1 MTRNT
6 NLSQMDIMVALA
18 GATVSRPENKGV
30 KREMKKKTA
39 RARQFHLT
47 SLCFLPVRSE
57 ECWTTDCVW
66 PRYSN
71 DCPVGLT

>member
-30 KREMKKKTA
+30 KREKKKKTA

-47 SLCFLPVRSE
+47 S
-57 ECWTTDCVW
+57 
-66 PRYSN
+66 
-71 DCPVGLT
+71 